1 MGSSET
7 PSMATQSMRY
17 QDNSKQSV
25 EETSEV
31 STASPKT
38 AIIIKE
44 NSATTNVAVDE
55 NGRLREEY
63 EQLKMQLDQIKS

>member
-1 MGSSET
+1 MEEASEI
-7 PSMATQSMRY
+7 
-17 QDNSKQSV
+17 
-25 EETSEV
+25 

-44 NSATTNVAVDE
+44 NSENTNVAADE

-63 EQLKMQLDQIKS
+63 